1 MAFGPWGAGA
11 ISAGGDLLSTGL
23 NYFAGKE
30 ATRISQDFAREQM
43 AFQER
48 MSNTAH
54 QREVVDLKAAGLNPI
69 LSAGGGAS
77 SPSGSSGQAQLNSVD
92 FDLAG
97 AVSSANQASRLQQ
110 EIDNMKAT
118 KAAAE
123 AATKVDQETAKIRR
137 HEAAIAE
144 ANAASAPAIKAFNE
158 KYGGQVNALT
168 RWTGAIA
175 PAAGVLRD
183 LGVGLGALRYLMP
196 KKAEAP
202 TSAGKLLAPGYP
214 SADLDKY
221 RLQMPK
227 D

>member
-11 ISAGGDLLSTGL
+11 ISAGGDLVSTGL

-30 ATRISQDFAREQM
+30 ASRMSQDFAREQM

-54 QREVVDLKAAGLNPI
+54 QREVADLKAAGLNPI

-77 SPSGSSGQAQLNSVD
+77 SPSGSSGEAQLNSVD
-92 FDLAG
+92 FDLAA
-97 AVSSANQASRLQQ
+97 AVSSANQASRLSQ
-110 EIDNMKAT
+110 EIENMKSQ
-118 KAAAE
+118 KAAAD
-123 AATKVDQETAKIRR
+123 AAAKVDEETAKIRR

-158 KYGGQVNALT
+158 KYGAQVNAIT
-168 RWTGAIA
+168 RWGQAIS
-175 PAAGVLRD
+175 PAAGILRD
-183 LGVGLGALRYLMP
+183 LGVSLGALRYLMP
-196 KKAEAP
+196 KGAEKGP
-202 TSAGKLLAPGYP
+202 TMVPLREGPPGYP
-214 SADLDKY
+214 KFE
-221 RLQMPK
+221 MPK